1 MFTGII
7 ETTGH
12 IRHITHEG
20 ANIHLWVEAPFLPE
34 IGVDESIA
42 HNGICLTVVSR
53 DEALYQV
60 TAIAETIQKT
70 TLGHW
75 QIGDEVNLER
85 ALLLGSRLDGHF
97 VQGHVDGTIRCT
109 NITPQEG
116 SHQLDFEM
124 PATHAHLVI
133 EKGSVCIDGTSL
145 TCFDVTPT
153 GFSVAI
159 IPYTWEHT
167 TLRQFRAGQSANM
180 EYDVLA
186 KYLARRAE
194 LVNVPV

>member
-7 ETTGH
+7 EATGH
-12 IRHITHEG
+12 IRHLAHEG
-20 ANIHLWVEAPFLPE
+20 ANVHLWVEAPFLAE

-42 HNGICLTVVSR
+42 HDGICLTVVAKDDAR
-53 DEALYQV
+53 YQV

-85 ALLLGSRLDGHF
+85 ALVLGARLDGHF
-97 VQGHVDGTIRCT
+97 VQGHVDGTARCAK
-109 NITPQEG
+109 ITPQEG
-116 SHQLDFEM
+116 SHRLDFEM

-133 EKGSVCIDGTSL
+133 EKGSVCLNGVSL
-145 TCFDVTPT
+145 TCFDVTPAA
-153 GFSVAI
+153 FSVAI
-159 IPYTWEHT
+159 IPYTWQHT
-167 TLRQFRAGQSANM
+167 TLRQLRPGDAVNV

-194 LVNVPV
+194 LGPLTR